1 MAVDN
6 NNLIWIDLEMTGLDP
21 DQDRVIEL
29 ATIVTNASLAV
40 VAEGP
45 VIAIRQP
52 DVVLEAMDSWNL
64 DTHTNSG
71 LIDRVRESEY
81 DESTASAKTIAF
93 LRRHV
98 EPGNSPMCGNSVCQ
112 DRRFLYRWMPELER
126 YFHYRNLDVSS
137 VKELCNRWAPQIA
150 QGLKKKSTHQALQDI
165 RDSIDELRYYREHF
179 FNVNR

>member
-1 MAVDN
+1 MPIDN
-6 NNLIWIDLEMTGLDP
+6 NNLIWVDLEMTGLDP
-21 DQDRVIEL
+21 DRDRVIEI

-52 DVVLEAMDSWNL
+52 DGVLEAMDSWNR

-71 LIDRVRESEY
+71 LIDRVRESDY
-81 DESTASAKTIAF
+81 NESLASVETIEF
-93 LRRHV
+93 LKQHV

-112 DRRFLYRWMPELER
+112 DRRFLYRWMPDVER

-165 RDSIDELRYYREHF
+165 RDSIDELRYYRDNF
-179 FNVNR
+179 FKLSS

>member
-1 MAVDN
+1 MPIDN

-21 DQDRVIEL
+21 DRDRVIEI

-52 DVVLEAMDSWNL
+52 DEVLEAMDSWNR

-71 LIDRVRESEY
+71 LIDRVCESDY
-81 DESTASAKTIAF
+81 NESLASVETIEF
-93 LRRHV
+93 LKQHV

-112 DRRFLYRWMPELER
+112 DRRFLYRWMPEVER

-165 RDSIDELRYYREHF
+165 RDSIDELRYYRDNF
-179 FNVNR
+179 FKLSS

>member
-1 MAVDN
+1 MPIDN
-6 NNLIWIDLEMTGLDP
+6 NNLIWVDLEMTGLDP
-21 DQDRVIEL
+21 DRDRVIEI

-52 DVVLEAMDSWNL
+52 DEVLEAMDSWNR

-71 LIDRVRESEY
+71 LIDRVRESDY
-81 DESTASAKTIAF
+81 NESLASVETIEF
-93 LRRHV
+93 LKQHV

-112 DRRFLYRWMPELER
+112 DRRFLYRWMPEVER

-165 RDSIDELRYYREHF
+165 RDSIDELRYYRDNF
-179 FNVNR
+179 FKLSS